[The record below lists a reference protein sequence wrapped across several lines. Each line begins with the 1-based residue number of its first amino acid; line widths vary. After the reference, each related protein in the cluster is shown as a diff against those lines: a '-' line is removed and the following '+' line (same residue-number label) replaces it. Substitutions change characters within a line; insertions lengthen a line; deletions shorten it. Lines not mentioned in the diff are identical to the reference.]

1 MDGTSTL
8 QPQGNHCCTKYMFEN
23 TRDSVYVNTVAS
35 ETAEKAGKCYSNVI
49 PKATDLIT
57 NHTENRCFYADV
69 LTSSQTPE
77 DAKAHEQSIL
87 NKPLT
92 KNTLSDDQ
100 ANIPIGKHNCFVE
113 DASNNCDTNTKL
125 HPDKNLIAVD
135 ELSDD
140 KLEYLECSDVMTA
153 HENEIWEKKL
163 QFLLESD
170 DEEDIKR
177 GEDCYGCDYFL
188 SEMPYLFQVSDNT
201 VPMDT
206 TIGFCGHQSKSKEVT
221 VRRDLSAYSQSTW
234 QTGMTL
240 TVGHHQDK
248 TTTMKDKIKCMLPIA
263 SSAIENDYPRTEEE
277 NNTGNYSAANFPT
290 DRSQD
295 VDHVLAEMEPAS
307 SGLGGSLTNQAS
319 KTITANTLDGG
330 VLNKSSQELDEV
342 RRKRA
347 QEKSKDVVLNLL
359 ERLRRDLLKLLNP
372 KELCKYLTV
381 TGESAR
387 TKIGFMDSSV
397 LFPGQEGVTSTQRP
411 QEIDSLQIQ
420 TGLCPTETADN
431 NCPGDGEWSRTLS
444 EKNQVPNESISSS
457 KQETDLKSLTQ
468 GYKEQ
473 STKPEIDKRFNFMTS
488 PISDSAPASLPALE
502 TISSENVLQTEHTTL
517 QICTDLNA
525 PHDMGHSKQ
534 QLPCWDQRINITSNN
549 TASSSDI
556 SPCLLQDTGSVMN
569 KQASACA
576 VLAPTDRCD
585 EQRNRRKTST
595 ANFHD
600 SSNANTFYDELCDQY
615 VFEADCQAI
624 LESVKPECGGSDL
637 SAVHDELLKL
647 LCEEDSD
654 YSFPCENKGVT
665 SLEISPAVVEA
676 SELHFTEGACT
687 EHPVL
692 VNMTEDNEP
701 VIDLASE
708 LGTEKEG
715 CSDSN
720 GLLKTDEACS
730 STSIGKISLS
740 QIVETDGIGLCS
752 SFGNKTEA
760 PAIHSVTNDI
770 LNAEEGSE
778 LAANKTLTNVNGC
791 IQISAAQKGKLAD
804 DNSFQSCDTE
814 SPQRLMTAQSPHL
827 ERDQENPM
835 YIMDDSISQ
844 LLCIEQ
850 NIHFINDSITKCR
863 NEPSTEDTR
872 DTCCHPARNE
882 DTNLDFEQKDKFF
895 RNASCENTSQF
906 TQEKHPSVTAVSKSS
921 EESFHGKENES
932 DLNTA
937 SDSNSDPSRDS
948 DRKAFQ
954 AASDAQDC
962 SHLMHL
968 HSSVMSP
975 ESATSRDAPKNVAQV
990 HKTAEISVEEKAS
1003 AEDQFLSE
1011 MFLEK
1016 SKDEENKMDKGKRD
1030 LGLDNK
1036 KKTMILAVPRL
1047 NHISECQSSDSYCS
1061 ASEGNATSFDH
1072 GFETWGE
1079 LTMVSPVSNTCKS
1092 GNVAILSI
1100 IQPANIRNEYN
1111 STAIQHCKDTSD
1123 MADSSIPGAQ
1133 QANLRENLTVKPR
1146 NQTEGPSVNI
1156 WAMACSSVEKLV
1168 QPEPTQMEI
1177 KIEENFSKLETMSE
1191 ALQDHCH
1198 AIVDENKDEAIL
1210 CKKKTEQIQKVTDYS
1225 SDEAEVE
1232 PYMRALIN
1240 ADEEEHIRNYSP
1252 EQSHSDGTPS
1262 SQQFGASVNM
1272 PGIEYA
1278 IEATKHNKTEEFTAG
1293 ESQNL
1298 IPSTCL
1304 TGGLVNPPTCVSENT
1319 HHLQEQLLQS
1329 ETQQLTLPVTT
1340 DGSLTSREKR
1350 TKTQEGSKPCK
1361 VSQALAGPED
1371 MKSKQKVICNGPLA
1385 EGAKKKMPS
1394 KKPRQ
1399 EEKENVSKNSSC
1411 VKRVLKAEAGAVHRE
1426 DRMETIK
1433 LPSRKDSKGS
1443 EEIEFVQL
1451 MFKDNLIND
1460 GYLDGN
1466 LHGKMATEELHFGEG
1481 MHRKA
1486 FRSKVMQGL
1495 VPVFSPGHPCV
1506 LKVHNT
1512 VIAYG
1517 AKSKDEIVQRNY
1529 KLAMQECD
1537 VQNTAREYAKIY
1549 AAEAEPLEGFGE
1561 VPEIIPIFLV
1571 HRPENNIPYA
1581 TVEEELTGDFVKY
1594 SIKDGKEINF
1604 KRKDSEAGQKC
1615 CTFQHWLYEKTN
1627 GNLLVT
1633 DMQGVGMKLTDVGIA
1648 TLAKGYKGFKG
1659 NCSISF
1665 IDQFKA
1671 LHQCNKY
1678 CEMLGL
1684 KSLRVKQRK
1693 PTVMKSKVQPALPN
1707 IKKTVSSIHTTK
1719 KT

>member
-1 MDGTSTL
+1 MDVTNTL
-8 QPQGNHCCTKYMFEN
+8 KSQGNHGCTKYMSEN

-35 ETAEKAGKCYSNVI
+35 ETAEKAGKCYSNVN
-49 PKATDLIT
+49 PKATNLIT
-57 NHTENRCFYADV
+57 NHNDNHCFYSDV
-69 LTSSQTPE
+69 LTSRQTPE
-77 DAKAHEQSIL
+77 DAKAREQSIL
-87 NKPLT
+87 NKPLA

-100 ANIPIGKHNCFVE
+100 ANIPIGKHNYFVE
-113 DASNNCDTNTKL
+113 DASNNCDTKL
-125 HPDKNLIAVD
+125 HPYTNLITVD
-135 ELSDD
+135 ELSDN

-188 SEMPYLFQVSDNT
+188 SEMPHLFQVSDNT

-206 TIGFCGHQSKSKEVT
+206 TIGFCGHQSKSKEVA
-221 VRRDLSAYSQSTW
+221 VRRDLSTYSQSTLR
-234 QTGMTL
+234 TGMTL
-240 TVGHHQDK
+240 TVGYHQDK
-248 TTTMKDKIKCMLPIA
+248 TTTMKDKIKYMLPIA
-263 SSAIENDYPRTEEE
+263 STAIENDCLRIEEE
-277 NNTGNYSAANFPT
+277 NTTGNYSAANFPT

-295 VDHVLAEMEPAS
+295 VDHVLADMEPAS

-319 KTITANTLDGG
+319 KTMTANSLDGG
-330 VLNKSSQELDEV
+330 MLNKSSQELDEV
-342 RRKRA
+342 KRKRA
-347 QEKSKDVVLNLL
+347 EEKSKDVVLNLI

-381 TGESAR
+381 TGESAQ
-387 TKIGFMDSSV
+387 TVIGGMDSSV

-420 TGLCPTETADN
+420 TGLCPTEKADN

-444 EKNQVPNESISSS
+444 EKTQVPNESTSSS
-457 KQETDLKSLTQ
+457 KQETNLKSLTQ

-473 STKPEIDKRFNFMTS
+473 STKPEIDKRFNVMTS
-488 PISDSAPASLPALE
+488 PTSDSAPASLPALE
-502 TISSENVLQTEHTTL
+502 TNSSENLLQTEHTTL

-556 SPCLLQDTGSVMN
+556 SPCFLQDTSSVTN

-576 VLAPTDRCD
+576 VLAPTDICD

-615 VFEADCQAI
+615 VFEADCQAV

-637 SAVHDELLKL
+637 LAVHDELLKL

-654 YSFPCENKGVT
+654 YPFPYENKGVT
-665 SLEISPAVVEA
+665 SLEIRPAVVEA
-676 SELHFTEGACT
+676 SELHFTEAACT

-701 VIDLASE
+701 VIGLASE
-708 LGTEKEG
+708 LGTEKEDR
-715 CSDSN
+715 SDSN

-740 QIVETDGIGLCS
+740 QIVETDGICLCS
-752 SFGNKTEA
+752 SFGNKAEA
-760 PAIHSVTNDI
+760 PAIHSLTNDI

-778 LAANKTLTNVNGC
+778 LEANKTLTNVNGS
-791 IQISAAQKGKLAD
+791 IQISAAQKGKLSD

-850 NIHFINDSITKCR
+850 NIHFINDSIAKCR
-863 NEPSTEDTR
+863 NELSTEDTH
-872 DTCCHPARNE
+872 DTHCHPARNE
-882 DTNLDFEQKDKFF
+882 DTNPDFEQKDKFF

-906 TQEKHPSVTAVSKSS
+906 TREKHPSVTAGSKSS
-921 EESFHGKENES
+921 EENCHGKENES
-932 DLNTA
+932 DQNTA
-937 SDSNSDPSRDS
+937 NDSNSDPSRDN

-962 SHLMHL
+962 SHLMYL

-975 ESATSRDAPKNVAQV
+975 ESATSRDASENVAQV

-1003 AEDQFLSE
+1003 TEDQFISE

-1016 SKDEENKMDKGKRD
+1016 SKDEENKMDKGKKD
-1030 LGLDNK
+1030 LGLDDK
-1036 KKTMILAVPRL
+1036 QKTVILAVPIL
-1047 NHISECQSSDSYCS
+1047 NHISECQPSDSYYS
-1061 ASEGNATSFDH
+1061 ASEGNATSFDQ

-1100 IQPANIRNEYN
+1100 IQPASIGNEYN
-1111 STAIQHCKDTSD
+1111 STANQDCKDTTD
-1123 MADSSIPGAQ
+1123 MVDNSILGTQ
-1133 QANLRENLTVKPR
+1133 QANLRETLTIKPR
-1146 NQTEGPSVNI
+1146 NQTEGPSVNT
-1156 WAMACSSVEKLV
+1156 WAMACSSVENLV
-1168 QPEPTQMEI
+1168 QPEPTQMKI
-1177 KIEENFSKLETMSE
+1177 KTEENFNKLETMSE
-1191 ALQDHCH
+1191 PLQDQCH
-1198 AIVDENKDEAIL
+1198 AIADENKDEAIL

-1225 SDEAEVE
+1225 SDEVEVE

-1252 EQSHSDGTPS
+1252 GQSHSDRTPS

-1278 IEATKHNKTEEFTAG
+1278 IEATQHNKNEEFTAG

-1304 TGGLVNPPTCVSENT
+1304 TGGLVSPPICVSENT

-1329 ETQQLTLPVTT
+1329 KSQQFTLPVTI

-1411 VKRVLKAEAGAVHRE
+1411 VKKVLKAEAGAVHRE
-1426 DRMETIK
+1426 DRVETIK

-1451 MFKDNLIND
+1451 MFRDNLIND
-1460 GYLDGN
+1460 GYLGGN

-1604 KRKDSEAGQKC
+1604 KRKDSEAGQKG

-1627 GNLLVT
+1627 GSLLVT
-1633 DMQGVGMKLTDVGIA
+1633 DLQGVGMKLTDVGIA

-1684 KSLRVKQRK
+1684 KSLRAKQRK
-1693 PTVMKSKVQPALPN
+1693 PTVMKSKVQSALPN
-1707 IKKTVSSIHTTK
+1707 AKKMVCSIHTTK